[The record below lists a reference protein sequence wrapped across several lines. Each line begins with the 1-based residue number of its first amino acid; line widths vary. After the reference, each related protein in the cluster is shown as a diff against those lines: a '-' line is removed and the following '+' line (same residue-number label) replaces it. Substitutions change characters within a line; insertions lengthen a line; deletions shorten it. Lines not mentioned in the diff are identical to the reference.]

1 LVEFY
6 DALSDCDFHGN
17 MHMTQFDILQMNLH
31 VYNNDKKQ
39 LLGDRKNIM
48 RAILKDYAKTMEFS
62 SGAVMM

>member
-1 LVEFY
+1 
-6 DALSDCDFHGN
+6 

-48 RAILKDYAKTMEFS
+48 RAILKGYAKTMEFS
-62 SGAVMM
+62 SGAVMMKWEVV